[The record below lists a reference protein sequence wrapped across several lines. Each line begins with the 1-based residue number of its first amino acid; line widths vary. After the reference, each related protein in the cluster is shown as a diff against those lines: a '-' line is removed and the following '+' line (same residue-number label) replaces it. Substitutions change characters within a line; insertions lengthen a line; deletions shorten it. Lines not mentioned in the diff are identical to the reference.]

1 MSFSDDK
8 KHEFMHELDLLLSE
22 YGGIIE
28 TRYSQGEDVRVM
40 VCCEGQDWDFD
51 VDLGEGYAPPPSCAT
66 QGPGDDFIVGIL
78 KALRWAATD
87 AGASLDVIADA
98 ITRVE
103 SGGEL

>member
-1 MSFSDDK
+1 MSLSDDK
-8 KHEFMHELDLLLSE
+8 KYEFMHELDLLLSE
-22 YGGIIE
+22 YGGAIDVKY
-28 TRYSQGEDVRVM
+28 TNGEDVRVTIGC
-40 VCCEGQDWDFD
+40 VGQGWDFD

-66 QGPGDDFIVGIL
+66 QGPGDDFIMGIL